1 MTDHNNCTDENCEH
15 DHGEEQVI
23 YIMFD
28 GEDEE
33 VACDVLGIFDV
44 EGKEYIAITPKD
56 SDDDVLL
63 YGFQEDEEGEVDLTE
78 IETDEEYE
86 KVASTFEQEFFDLEE
101 GEEVDED

>member
-1 MTDHNNCTDENCEH
+1 MTDHKNCNH

-23 YIMFD
+23 YVMFD

-44 EGKEYIAITPKD
+44 EDKEYIAITPQD

-63 YGFQEDEEGEVDLTE
+63 YGFSEDDEGEVDLIE
-78 IETDEEYE
+78 IETDDEYE
-86 KVASTFEQEFFDLEE
+86 KVAAAFEQEFFDPEELE
-101 GEEVDED
+101 D